1 MRSADV
7 IRMLEDDGW
16 QEVKAAVLNLSIF
29 QHAVKLGQVMVPHPM
44 ALPAG
49 TVQSILKAASLA

>member
-16 QEVKAAVLNLSIF
+16 QEVMAAAFNLSIF
-29 QHAVKLGQVMVPHPM
+29 QHPVKSGQVMVPHPV
-44 ALPAG
+44 ALPMG
-49 TVQSILKAASLA
+49 TVQSILKSAGLP

>member
-16 QEVKAAVLNLSIF
+16 QEIAAAVLNLSIY
-29 QHAVKLGQVMVPHPM
+29 QHPVKLGQVMVPHPM
-44 ALPAG
+44 ALPLG
-49 TVQSILKAASLA
+49 TIQSILKSAGLP